1 MKKKTYILPTT
12 EIYLLSADELMQQE
26 VVRLSPAQTVTG
38 GELNTNQMGMEE
50 EDSSMPQIPNV
61 WED

>member
-50 EDSSMPQIPNV
+50 EDFSIPQIPNV

>member
-1 MKKKTYILPTT
+1 MKKKTYILPMT